1 MTNPSNQQ
9 NQHPQFRLNGYP
21 VEVNIEY
28 SNNNMSFIS
37 FVPSRQDCSI
47 TIKNLYNLN
56 DFCIKTFGMPV
67 KDYWELQTGFNI
79 GSLGFPKDKKK
90 DLQGNFFSAKGCRI
104 TRMDANLEKDF
115 ANSIT
120 IDADYIV
127 LDDLKIIASKRIK
140 KLK

>member
-1 MTNPSNQQ
+1 MINQLNRQ
-9 NQHPQFRLNGYP
+9 NLRPQFKLNGYP

-37 FVPSRQDCSI
+37 FAPSRQDCSI
-47 TIKNLYNLN
+47 TIKNLHNLN
-56 DFCIKTFGMPV
+56 DFCIKTFDMSIN
-67 KDYWELQTGFNI
+67 DYWELQTGRN
-79 GSLGFPKDKKK
+79 GYPKDSKK

-104 TRMDANLEKDF
+104 VRMDANLEKDF
-115 ANSIT
+115 ADSIT
-120 IDADYIV
+120 IYADYIV

>member
-47 TIKNLYNLN
+47 TI
-56 DFCIKTFGMPV
+56 GMPV

-79 GSLGFPKDKKK
+79 GSLGFPKDTKK